1 MGLDP
6 LPLSSMLPRLGFGNE
21 VAKLDVDDILF
32 GPSGILVTEFEDH
45 SPARNS
51 VNLDRVI

>member
-21 VAKLDVDDILF
+21 IAKLDVDDILF
-32 GPSGILVTEFEDH
+32 GPSGILVTQFEDH
-45 SPARNS
+45 SPARKS